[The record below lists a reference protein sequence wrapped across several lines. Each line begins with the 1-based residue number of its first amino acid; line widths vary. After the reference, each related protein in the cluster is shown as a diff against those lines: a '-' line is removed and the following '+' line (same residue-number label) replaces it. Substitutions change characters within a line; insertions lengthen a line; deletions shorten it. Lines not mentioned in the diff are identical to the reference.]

1 MRRRWRR
8 DARPRRRGGPAAWER
23 AAGGAPVWG
32 AGAAPS
38 SDSRYTE
45 RLGCDD
51 VVHDADACVVDE
63 SPLGEADLF
72 QHALRGEVVGIG
84 HGHEPR
90 QPQGPNAWPTS
101 ARAAS
106 VAIPWPQLSRARR

>member
-8 DARPRRRGGPAAWER
+8 DARPRRRGGPAALER
-23 AAGGAPVWG
+23 PAGGAPVWG

-72 QHALRGEVVGIG
+72 QHALRGEVLGIG
-84 HGHEPR
+84 HGHETR
-90 QPQGPNAWPTS
+90 QPQGPERMAADS
-101 ARAAS
+101 ARGLGSDPTTTAVPS
-106 VAIPWPQLSRARR
+106 